1 MITRIIRDQD
11 EILELII
18 EKEQIVAMFQGVG
31 EWGPRALGNRS
42 ILFDPRH
49 KEAKQIVNS
58 VKKRENYRPF
68 AGSVM
73 LEHAHD
79 WFEML
84 QLKESPWMSFAIQ
97 AKEIA
102 YEKVPTLVHADGTC
116 RIQTVTEEQNKNYYN
131 LIKGFYEITGVPMIF
146 NTSFNLGGE
155 ALVETIED
163 AIDTCNRSEINYLY
177 VPEDQDIYIP
187 EHLIKFKVLEEV
199 NVNDNA
205 ES

>member
-1 MITRIIRDQD
+1 MRTHIIRDLD
-11 EILELII
+11 EIVRLII
-18 EKEQIVAMFQGVG
+18 EEQQIVAIFQGKG

-58 VKKRENYRPF
+58 VKKREHYRPF

-73 LEHAHD
+73 LEHAHEY
-79 WFEML
+79 FEML

-97 AKEIA
+97 AKELA
-102 YEKVPTLVHADGTC
+102 YEKIPTLVHADGTC
-116 RIQTVTEEQNKNYYN
+116 RIQTVTREQNKNYYE
-131 LIKGFYEITGVPMIF
+131 LIEAFYKQTGVPIIF

-155 ALVETIED
+155 ALVETIHD

-177 VPEDQDIYIP
+177 VPEDQEFAIP
-187 EHLIKFKVLEEV
+187 LESLKIKDLQDLSE
-199 NVNDNA
+199 D
-205 ES
+205 